1 MRVKSNGEMTRM
13 PLTSA
18 HFFFIQEDVFIQH
31 KEDMSDQDF
40 LGEFEQFVLLA
51 IAHLGEGAY
60 GVTIR
65 RDIER
70 RSGRSI
76 SIAAVY
82 ATLGRLERA
91 GHLIALE
98 LVVYKQLPPHTLL
111 SPWTTRPPTLPT
123 GVPSLRP

>member
-1 MRVKSNGEMTRM
+1 MN
-13 PLTSA
+13 
-18 HFFFIQEDVFIQH
+18 
-31 KEDMSDQDF
+31 DQNF

-91 GHLIALE
+91 GHLSTSLSEPTPVRGGRARKYFKIEPGGTLALE
-98 LVVYKQLPPHTLL
+98 RSRVAL
-111 SPWTTRPPTLPT
+111 SKMWKGLESLPT
-123 GVPSLRP
+123 SSG